1 MYPNFSKLVASSS
14 TDSLESYYSSA
25 ASSFG
30 GNDASSETSFSDA
43 SSASK
48 VKGGG
53 SVSIHSVEPFEGD
66 SACSSPFYMASRPE
80 TPEKR
85 HEALQPLS
93 VLDSPTISA
102 ALANTSPH
110 KPVPLHEIDY
120 FVLQSAY
127 KDEKDASVFN
137 VDAERGLMLDS
148 DSEHSSIDIPGI
160 AGRLPKA
167 VKRCVFSSLFRVY
180 TLISTTTA

>member
-1 MYPNFSKLVASSS
+1 
-14 TDSLESYYSSA
+14 
-25 ASSFG
+25 
-30 GNDASSETSFSDA
+30 
-43 SSASK
+43 
-48 VKGGG
+48 
-53 SVSIHSVEPFEGD
+53 
-66 SACSSPFYMASRPE
+66 MASRPE

-127 KDEKDASVFN
+127 KDEKEASVFD